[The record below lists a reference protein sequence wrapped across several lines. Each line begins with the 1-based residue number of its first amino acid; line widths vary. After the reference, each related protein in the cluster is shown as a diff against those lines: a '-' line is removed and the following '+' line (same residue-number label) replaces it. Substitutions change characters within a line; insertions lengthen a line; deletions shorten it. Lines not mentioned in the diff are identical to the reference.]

1 MSRPLTS
8 ADLVEGAILPD
19 ILHDGSLIGTFPFD
33 PEAPT
38 VKFMLSVKVPFVSDY
53 AEPGKI
59 VRYLLF
65 IEVLPHQP
73 GPIADAEAAK
83 DSAWVTKCNGRE
95 VSVQLGGLR
104 VDRVTADGGKR
115 KVYCSAAGPRVFK
128 VRDRTRVLRQSES
141 TPCNVVSVAM
151 IMKEGDGE
159 ERG

>member
-8 ADLVEGAILPD
+8 NDLAEGVILPEV
-19 ILHDGSLIGTFPFD
+19 LQEGSLTGTFPFD
-33 PEAPT
+33 PSAPT
-38 VKFMLSVKVPFVSDY
+38 VKFMLSVKVPVVSDY

-83 DSAWVTKCNGRE
+83 DWAWVTKCNGRN
-95 VSVQLGGLR
+95 VSVQLGGLM
-104 VDRVTADGGKR
+104 VDRVTSDERTR

-128 VRDRTRVLRQSES
+128 VKDKIRVLRRSEF
-141 TPCNVVSVAM
+141 TPSDAVSDAERLQT
-151 IMKEGDGE
+151 IEG
-159 ERG
+159 